1 MASLFRMNLTRGAV
15 VLLTVAVLF
24 GPWYAPAMYSP
35 VSQVISELAAQNTQ
49 GNRIM
54 ATTFVLVGLAIAADG
69 LLSAGQDHLPWQEV
83 PFVLFG
89 LCFAAAGLFGH
100 RPYVD
105 ALPWNPTAH
114 TIHSILASVSGTALS
129 IGLGWQSFVAR
140 ARLYRWW
147 TGGLAAVCLLFP
159 LLMLLWPSL
168 QGVTQRLMYALVLW
182 GWFWPFHPVPGP
194 KPNRPV

>member
-1 MASLFRMNLTRGAV
+1 MAGLFRMNLTRGAV
-15 VLLTVAVLF
+15 VLLTAAVLF

-35 VSQVISELAAQNTQ
+35 VSQVISELAAQNTP

-69 LLSAGQDHLPWQEV
+69 LLSAGQDHLPWQAV

-105 ALPWNPTAH
+105 ALPWNPLAH
-114 TIHSILASVSGTALS
+114 TIHSVIASVSGTVLS
-129 IGLGWQSFVAR
+129 IGLGWQAFTTPSR
-140 ARLYRWW
+140 PYRWW
-147 TGGLAAVCLLFP
+147 TAVLAAVCLIFP
-159 LLMLLWPSL
+159 LAMLLWPAV
-168 QGVTQRLMYALVLW
+168 QGVTQRLMYALIFW
-182 GWFWPFHPVPGP
+182 GWFWPFHPLPS
-194 KPNRPV
+194 RA